1 MKALAEPVAP
11 KQNCKLM
18 PDAKLKLGVLIS
30 GSGRTLK
37 NFIDLA
43 AEDQLPVDV
52 RLVISSNPSAG
63 GLKFAEAAGIPARV
77 VRREDFGTGSA
88 GDEAFGDAIFSACRE
103 AGVDYVTMAGF
114 LKFAPVPDDFIGRVV
129 NIHPAL
135 IPAFCGHG
143 MYGDRVHQAVLD
155 AGVKVTGC
163 TVHFVD
169 NQYDHGPIIWQQP
182 VPVFDDDTA
191 DTLGKR
197 VFEVEKEAYPHVLR
211 LLAAGRVKLEGGRVV
226 TFKPQRGESRRA
238 GTGAYPID

>member
-1 MKALAEPVAP
+1 MSAERQA
-11 KQNCKLM
+11 
-18 PDAKLKLGVLIS
+18 AERLKIAVLIS

-43 AEDQLPVDV
+43 AEDQLPVDI
-52 RLVISSNPSAG
+52 RLVVSSSPKAG
-63 GLKFAEAAGIPARV
+63 GLKFAEAAGIPTKTI
-77 VRREDFGTGSA
+77 RRQDFASGA
-88 GDEAFGDAIFSACRE
+88 PGDKEFGDTIFAACRD
-103 AGVDYVTMAGF
+103 AGVDYVAMAGF
-114 LKFAPVPDDFIGRVV
+114 MKLAPVPDDFAGRVV

-135 IPAFCGHG
+135 IPAFCGRG
-143 MYGDRVHQAVLD
+143 MYGDHVHQAVLD

-169 NQYDHGPIIWQQP
+169 NVYDHGPIIWQQP

-211 LLAAGRVKLEGGRVV
+211 LLAAGRIKLEAGRV
-226 TFKPQRGESRRA
+226 TLLKGQRGERSR
-238 GTGAYPID
+238 TGAYPID

>member
-1 MKALAEPVAP
+1 MTQQPRTNRMKLA
-11 KQNCKLM
+11 
-18 PDAKLKLGVLIS
+18 VLIS

-43 AEDQLPVDV
+43 AEGELPVDI
-52 RLVISSNPSAG
+52 RLVISSSAQAG
-63 GLKFAEAAGIPARV
+63 GLKFATEAGIPTRV
-77 VRREDFGTGSA
+77 LRREDSPAGPA
-88 GDEAFGDAIFSACRE
+88 GDQPYGDAIFSACRE
-103 AGVDYVTMAGF
+103 AAVDYVAMAGF
-114 LKFAPVPDDFIGRVV
+114 LKLAPLPDDFVGRVV

-143 MYGDRVHQAVLD
+143 MYGHRVHQAVLD

-169 NQYDHGPIIWQQP
+169 NEYDHGPIIWQQP

-191 DTLGKR
+191 DTLANR

-211 LLAAGRVKLEGGRVV
+211 LLAAGRVKLEGRRVAIS
-226 TFKPQRGESRRA
+226 KSQRGERFRGS
-238 GTGAYPID
+238 GAYPIE